1 MWVHCRGFLILLAT
15 LQAPLIGEPLFLVR
29 CVECRVF
36 GGTGSVGS
44 SHSFHRAQLNE
55 NRKIKGQERRKK
67 VPAMLTF
74 QLGN

>member
-1 MWVHCRGFLILLAT
+1 M
-15 LQAPLIGEPLFLVR
+15 
-29 CVECRVF
+29 F

-67 VPAMLTF
+67 VPAMLMF